1 MDVGQALTDT
11 LTGTTL
17 PPPGWAD
24 LTWQPEN
31 GCLRGTKEQD
41 NKEEFTAL
49 KQVGFLQ
56 PSLLSMCEVIKT

>member
-1 MDVGQALTDT
+1 MDVGQALTHT

-31 GCLRGTKEQD
+31 GCLRGTKEQND
-41 NKEEFTAL
+41 KEFAALRAGGIFTA
-49 KQVGFLQ
+49 Q
-56 PSLLSMCEVIKT
+56 PFKHV